1 MNEVR
6 PQTIPIPYW
15 PSHKIIM
22 EVLEDAADKQIN
34 LGSETGREFLSEMI
48 TDSLWKHYHPNE
60 SLGGD
65 DIEEESDL

>member
-6 PQTIPIPYW
+6 QTIPIPYW
-15 PSHKIIM
+15 PTHNEITKVLG
-22 EVLEDAADKQIN
+22 EVAGKEIN
-34 LGSETGREFLSEMI
+34 IDSEAGREYLAEMI

-65 DIEEESDL
+65 NIEEESDL